1 MPLQPPD
8 LMSKM
13 VHSRV
18 AQTLPLLSGL
28 PASEQLE
35 VACLTVLTALG
46 SVRPRFDKAQQDRLA
61 FDLLCSDVETWLRRE
76 IEALRFAKSH

>member
-1 MPLQPPD
+1 MLLQSRD

-13 VHSRV
+13 VHSHV

-46 SVRPRFDKAQQDRLA
+46 TMRPRFENSQEGRLA
-61 FDLLCSDVETWLRRE
+61 FDVLCSDVEAWLRRE
-76 IEALRFAKSH
+76 IEGLRFMKSH

>member
-1 MPLQPPD
+1 MPLQASD
-8 LMSKM
+8 LMSRT
-13 VHSRV
+13 VHSCV

-46 SVRPRFDKAQQDRLA
+46 SVRPRFEKSREDQLA

-76 IEALRFAKSH
+76 IETVRFGKSQ

>member
-1 MPLQPPD
+1 MPLQSPD
-8 LMSKM
+8 LMSRT

-35 VACLTVLTALG
+35 VACLTVLTTLG
-46 SVRPRFDKAQQDRLA
+46 SVRPRFEKSQQDRLA
-61 FDLLCSDVETWLRRE
+61 FDLLCSDVETWLRGE